1 LAYTTDL
8 HEALK
13 DADLL
18 IEAVPE
24 SLDIKQDFYQKAS
37 AAAPAKTVFASNS
50 STLLPS
56 VLSTFTN
63 RPEKFLMLHFA
74 NHIHIRNTVE
84 LMAAP
89 SCDPQVYA
97 DVIEFAKAIGM
108 LPIAVKKEQ
117 SGYVLDSLLIPL
129 LVAGLKLW
137 ANGVAD
143 AATIDKTWMIA
154 TGSPF
159 GPMAILDKNG
169 MKTNYNIFN
178 ELAKTDPS
186 LQQPAAKLKAELV
199 DTNKL
204 GEATGEGFYQYP
216 NPAYL
221 AKDFLSLSD

>member
-1 LAYTTDL
+1 
-8 HEALK
+8 
-13 DADLL
+13 
-18 IEAVPE
+18 
-24 SLDIKQDFYQKAS
+24 
-37 AAAPAKTVFASNS
+37 
-50 STLLPS
+50 
-56 VLSTFTN
+56 
-63 RPEKFLMLHFA
+63 MLHFA

-97 DVIEFAKAIGM
+97 DVIEFAKAIAM

-186 LQQPAAKLKAELV
+186 LQQPAEKLKAELV

-221 AKDFLSLSD
+221 AKDFLSLSELNSFGQGE